1 MTETTVKEAKD
12 YLLQIRLLDAQI
24 DCMLSSVQGLRDSL
38 LRITPTLKQDVVTG
52 SSAHD
57 RMSATVAKIVDLENE
72 INAKVDALVDR
83 KAQVIRLLEKVR
95 NPDYLKVLQMRYIE
109 YASLEEIAVEMHYS
123 YRWIKKL
130 HGRALQVFRKIMDEE
145 KKEILFNE
153 SERT

>member
-109 YASLEEIAVEMHYS
+109 RSEEHTSE
-123 YRWIKKL
+123 
-130 HGRALQVFRKIMDEE
+130 LQSR
-145 KKEILFNE
+145 
-153 SERT
+153 